1 MSGKRP
7 AVRTV
12 AQVVAVII
20 VALLTLGASLAV
32 TGPFGLVVAADCLA
46 GLGLIIALIAVPRS
60 GREPAT
66 RRPPS
71 TRARLRWAWLRR
83 RLDPPTPVQPADFPS
98 YAKISSDLGWAPVS
112 EWHYDHGLRPL
123 LVRLMTSA
131 LAEHHRIDVAKDRR
145 GPASWSAMRSGRWST
160 HSGRLPSTARRP
172 ERTCAPSPESWTAWR
187 SCDRD
192 PRPCGERHRPAV

>member
-12 AQVVAVII
+12 ARVVAVII
-20 VALLTLGASLAV
+20 VALLTLGTSLAI
-32 TGPFGLVVAADCLA
+32 TGPFGLVVAVDCLA
-46 GLGLIIALIAVPRS
+46 GLGLIIALIAVPRG
-60 GREPAT
+60 GREPLA
-66 RRPPS
+66 RRPPR

-83 RLDPPTPVQPADFPS
+83 RLDPPVQAADFPS

-131 LAEHHRIDVAKDRR
+131 LAEHHRIDAAKD
-145 GPASWSAMRSGRWST
+145 PARARQLVGDEIWPLVDPLRPPSLDSKAPGADMRTLARIVD
-160 HSGRLPSTARRP
+160 RL
-172 ERTCAPSPESWTAWR
+172 EQI
-187 SCDRD
+187 
-192 PRPCGERHRPAV
+192 

>member
-12 AQVVAVII
+12 TQVAALII
-20 VALLTLGASLAV
+20 VALLTLGTALAI

-46 GLGLIIALIAVPRS
+46 GLGLIIALIAVPRG
-60 GREPAT
+60 GREPLA

-71 TRARLRWAWLRR
+71 SRARLRWAWLWRR
-83 RLDPPTPVQPADFPS
+83 PDPPTPVQAADFPS

-112 EWHYDHGLRPL
+112 EWHYDHGVRPL

-131 LAEHHRIDVAKDRR
+131 LAEHHRVDAAKD
-145 GPASWSAMRSGRWST
+145 PARARQLVGDEIWPLVDPLRPPSLDSKAPGADLRTLARIVD
-160 HSGRLPSTARRP
+160 RL
-172 ERTCAPSPESWTAWR
+172 E
-187 SCDRD
+187 DL
-192 PRPCGERHRPAV
+192 